1 MSCVTSPHLQRPGRD
16 SRTEQLIPADS
27 PRIDCHCF
35 TAPNHA
41 PFDPIESPRPPLL
54 IAPQSPLRFAPRL
67 PNVWPPLPHS
77 RSYVELDFDEL
88 RPPLALPFGPFSSP
102 CLRGPSGHHPVA
114 EGPPH
119 RRVRLRPSCTAAAVH
134 RRPGEFYPPFSKRI

>member
-1 MSCVTSPHLQRPGRD
+1 MTSPVIFNP
-16 SRTEQLIPADS
+16 RTEIMHETAHLAFSSLIDS
-27 PRIDCHCF
+27 GRI
-35 TAPNHA
+35 TSPNHA
-41 PFDPIESPRPPLL
+41 RFFAISSPPSPLPFSPK
-54 IAPQSPLRFAPRL
+54 SPLRFAPRL
-67 PNVWPPLPHS
+67 PNFWSPLPHS
-77 RSYVELDFDEL
+77 RSYVELNFDEL
-88 RPPLALPFGPFSSP
+88 RPPLTLPLAPFSSP